1 MCRDNARSMR
11 RCLAATA
18 ALLLISARAN
28 ARENLQ
34 EELPPVPAPA
44 PAPTPAPNPDPTA
57 PPGPTPTPTPTPAE
71 PAPPP
76 PPSSPTEPKPEAPTV
91 RGEGMRL
98 VLSVGYGR
106 ANNPADNALTEGS
119 PATIP
124 IGLEAAWRK
133 GPRQLWGIH
142 GHFGLASRNDCGV
155 LTGGDCTARTYG
167 LGGHF
172 ELPFADPD
180 ATVLGWFRIGMGYE
194 MLYQAGFFG
203 DTSGKFYKHAID
215 IVDARIGVDFAVAR
229 LSEGRAVRIGPYAGL
244 VGGMVV
250 TSDGSFG
257 IGNAPR
263 REPNSA
269 NGGHLW
275 FSVGLRGT
283 FDP

>member
-1 MCRDNARSMR
+1 MR
-11 RCLAATA
+11 RCFVAAA
-18 ALLLISARAN
+18 ALVLISALPSRAR
-28 ARENLQ
+28 AQETRAQ

-44 PAPTPAPNPDPTA
+44 PTPD
-57 PPGPTPTPTPTPAE
+57 PTPTPTPNPNPNPTPT
-71 PAPPP
+71 PN
-76 PPSSPTEPKPEAPTV
+76 PTPNPTPTPTADPTPEPKPEAPVV

-98 VLSVGYGR
+98 VLSAGYAR
-106 ANNPADNALTEGS
+106 ANSPKDNALTEGS

-124 IGLEAAWRK
+124 IGLEAAWRR

-172 ELPFADPD
+172 ELPFADSD

-203 DTSGKFYKHAID
+203 DKSGKFYKHAID

-229 LSEGRAVRIGPYAGL
+229 LSEARTVRIGPYAGL

-257 IGNAPR
+257 LPNQPR
-263 REPNSA
+263 RPPNSA